1 MNKEFLERVQ
11 THERTWG
18 SEQYPARPQLAD
30 ILAAKVVAFWLLTP
44 TKPPAGPSAAKQAE
58 QRVVITLH
66 DSLKQIEDW
75 YLQAVM
81 RLHLQLP
88 DRRLVAAY
96 VDQNKVRVKSVRIVF
111 ETPEEKS

>member
-30 ILAAKVVAFWLLTP
+30 ILGAKVVGFWQLTP
-44 TKPPAGPSAAKQAE
+44 KKASEKP
-58 QRVVITLH
+58 RFVISLH
-66 DSLKQIEDW
+66 SDLKDIEDW
-75 YLQAVM
+75 YLQAVT

-96 VDQNKVRVKSVRIVF
+96 IDQKKVRVKGVKIVF
-111 ETPEEKS
+111 EIPEDPK